1 MVLFSPEPRG
11 IGMFR
16 EMGHHMGRVGRNC
29 PMFRCGSADAARL
42 ANHLDQVH
50 DIDKEQRAKW
60 LKFGKIGIKP
70 LSPIAKVNSQR
81 VLSNMVIRM
90 KVLAASLRVGF
101 CDEWKRAFC
110 NIDRM

>member
-1 MVLFSPEPRG
+1 MYDPMVLFSPKPRG

-16 EMGHHMGRVGRNC
+16 EMGHHMGCVGRNC

-70 LSPIAKVNSQR
+70 LFHSSQK
-81 VLSNMVIRM
+81 STCSECFQI
-90 KVLAASLRVGF
+90 
-101 CDEWKRAFC
+101 W
-110 NIDRM
+110 